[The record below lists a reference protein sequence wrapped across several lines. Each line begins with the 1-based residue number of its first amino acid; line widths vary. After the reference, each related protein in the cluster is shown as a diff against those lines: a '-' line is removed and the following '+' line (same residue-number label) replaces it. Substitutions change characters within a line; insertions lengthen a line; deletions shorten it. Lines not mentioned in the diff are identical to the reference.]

1 MNFLDDS
8 LFPEN
13 QQKLVINAARRAS
26 GCRLISR
33 RTSR

>member
-13 QQKLVINAARRAS
+13 QEDLVITVAPDPSTAE
-26 GCRLISR
+26 G
-33 RTSR
+33 